1 MFCCK
6 DSSPFSWSVFH
17 FSCSAHKI
25 CMTTITDMAVSA
37 AICQGSSLSKLEFA
51 LAVILSNLLPILGL
65 TCVDHKMEP

>member
-1 MFCCK
+1 
-6 DSSPFSWSVFH
+6 
-17 FSCSAHKI
+17 
-25 CMTTITDMAVSA
+25 MTTITDMAVSA